1 MTRGLALGASVA
13 VTLLAALPVA
23 PAPSTA
29 VRAVAA
35 IGDPAPGGGQ
45 FGGFTVESL
54 PVLAPTNGRG
64 QVAFFATIHRGP
76 GGEGF
81 FLRSRDRVTRI
92 AREGD
97 AVPGVGAL
105 SGFGRHPMPALNES
119 GAVAFA
125 AAVAGG
131 KTVEGIFL
139 SARGRLQPVAL
150 SGGPAP
156 GVSSGTLSGVE
167 SPALNDR
174 GDVVFLATVRRGRET
189 LEAIYMREA
198 GGKLRKVVAQGDPAP
213 AGGSFAGFGAPVL
226 NSKGVVGFAAAVE
239 GKAVP
244 GGIFLATGDQVRML
258 VGAGDDTPIG
268 GIFFKF
274 SERFSLND
282 AGTVAFNAVLKD
294 APAAGGQFVVQAG
307 RVLKVAV
314 VGDAAPGGGAFSHFG
329 LWPGLNARG
338 TLAFVASVDGGP
350 SPVAVFVG
358 NPARLERIAGIGDDL
373 PGGRLQS
380 FGLYPLV
387 GINNAGGVTFATAPT
402 ATGEGVEGIF
412 LTGPDAR
419 P

>member
-1 MTRGLALGASVA
+1 MARGFAFSASVA
-13 VTLLAALPVA
+13 GILLVALPVA
-23 PAPSTA
+23 PAPSTT
-29 VRAVAA
+29 VRVVAA
-35 IGDPAPGGGQ
+35 IGDSAPGGGR

-54 PVLAPTNGRG
+54 PILAPTNSRG

-81 FLRSRDRVTRI
+81 FLRSRDRVTKI

-97 AVPGVGAL
+97 SVPGVGVL
-105 SGFGRHPMPALNES
+105 SGFGRHPIPALNDS

-139 SARGRLQPVAL
+139 SARGRIQPVAL
-150 SGGPAP
+150 SGAPAP
-156 GVSSGTLSGVE
+156 GVSSGTLAGVE

-174 GDVVFLATVRRGRET
+174 GDVAFLATVRRGRES
-189 LEAIYMREA
+189 LEAIYVREA
-198 GGKLRKVVAQGDPAP
+198 SGKLRPIVTQGDPAP

-226 NSKGVVGFAAAVE
+226 NNKGMVGFAAAVE

-244 GGIFLATGDQVRML
+244 GGIFLVTGDQVRML
-258 VGAGDDTPIG
+258 VGSGDDTPVG

-274 SERFSLND
+274 SERLSLNE

-294 APAAGGQFVVQAG
+294 APTEGGQFVIQAG

-329 LWPGLNARG
+329 LWPSLNARG

-350 SPVAVFVG
+350 TPMAVFVG
-358 NPARLERIAGIGDDL
+358 DPAVVERIAGIGDDL

-387 GINNAGGVTFATAPT
+387 AINNTGGVTFATAPT

-412 LTGPDAR
+412 VTGPDTR

>member
-226 NSKGVVGFAAAVE
+226 NNKGVVGFAAAVE

-244 GGIFLATGDQVRML
+244 GGIFLTTGDQVRML

>member
-13 VTLLAALPVA
+13 VILLAALPVA

-29 VRAVAA
+29 VRVVAA

-54 PVLAPTNGRG
+54 PVLAPTNSRG

-125 AAVAGG
+125 AAVSGG

-150 SGGPAP
+150 SGGSAP

-198 GGKLRKVVAQGDPAP
+198 GGKLRKVIAQGDPAP

-226 NSKGVVGFAAAVE
+226 NNKGVVGFAAAVE

-274 SERFSLND
+274 SERLSLND

-350 SPVAVFVG
+350 SPMAVFVG
-358 NPARLERIAGIGDDL
+358 DPALLKRITGIGDDI

-387 GINNAGGVTFATAPT
+387 GINDAGGVTFATAPT

>member
-226 NSKGVVGFAAAVE
+226 NNKGMVGFAAAVE

-244 GGIFLATGDQVRML
+244 GGIFLTTGDQVRML

-350 SPVAVFVG
+350 SPMAVFVG

>member
-1 MTRGLALGASVA
+1 MARGLALSAALAGI
-13 VTLLAALPVA
+13 LLAALPVA
-23 PAPSTA
+23 PAPATA

-35 IGDPAPGGGQ
+35 SGDPAPGGGN
-45 FGGFTVESL
+45 FGSFTVESL
-54 PVLAPTNGRG
+54 PVLAPTNSRG

-81 FLRSRDRVTRI
+81 FLRSRDRIIRI

-97 AVPGVGAL
+97 PVPGVGAL
-105 SGFGRHPMPALNES
+105 SGFGRHPIPALNES

-139 SARGRLQPVAL
+139 SVRGRIQPVAL

-156 GVSSGTLSGVE
+156 GVPAGTLSGVE

-174 GDVVFLATVRRGRET
+174 GEVVFLATVRRGRET
-189 LEAIYMREA
+189 LEAIYVREA
-198 GGKLRKVVAQGDPAP
+198 GGKLRKVVAQGDAAP

-226 NSKGVVGFAAAVE
+226 NNKGVIGFAAAVE
-239 GKAVP
+239 GRAVP
-244 GGIFLATGDQVRML
+244 GGIFTAAGEGIRML
-258 VGAGDDTPIG
+258 VGAGDDTPVG

-282 AGTVAFNAVLKD
+282 AGAVAFNAMLKD
-294 APAAGGQFVVQAG
+294 APTAGGQFVIQAG

-314 VGDAAPGGGAFSHFG
+314 IGDAAPGGGTFSHFG

-350 SPVAVFVG
+350 SPMAVFVG
-358 NPARLERIAGIGDDL
+358 NPGLVERIAGIGDDL

-387 GINNAGGVTFATAPT
+387 AINDSGGVTFSAAPT
-402 ATGEGVEGIF
+402 ATGEGAEGIYA
-412 LTGPDAR
+412 TGPDAR

>member
-1 MTRGLALGASVA
+1 MSRGLALSTFVA
-13 VTLLAALPVA
+13 GILLAALPVA
-23 PAPSTA
+23 SAPSTA

-35 IGDPAPGGGQ
+35 VGDSAPGGGQ

-54 PVLAPTNGRG
+54 PVLAPTNSRG
-64 QVAFFATIHRGP
+64 QVAFFAAIHRSP

-97 AVPGVGAL
+97 TVPGVGAL
-105 SGFGRHPMPALNES
+105 SGFGRHPIPALNES

-125 AAVAGG
+125 AAVTGG

-139 SARGRLQPVAL
+139 SARSRLQPVAL

-174 GDVVFLATVRRGRET
+174 GDVAFLATVRRGRET
-189 LEAIYMREA
+189 LEAIYVREA
-198 GGKLRKVVAQGDPAP
+198 GGRLRKVVAQGDPAP

-226 NSKGVVGFAAAVE
+226 NNKGVVGFAAAVE

-244 GGIFLATGDQVRML
+244 GGIFLVEGGKVRML
-258 VGAGDDTPIG
+258 VGAGDDTPVG

-294 APAAGGQFVVQAG
+294 VPFAGGLFVIQAG

-314 VGDAAPGGGAFSHFG
+314 VGDTAPGGGAFSHFG

-338 TLAFVASVDGGP
+338 SLAFVASVDGGP
-350 SPVAVFVG
+350 SPMAVFVG
-358 NPARLERIAGIGDDL
+358 DPALVERIAGIGDDL

-387 GINNAGGVTFATAPT
+387 AINNAGGVTFATAPT

-412 LTGPDAR
+412 LTGSDAR

>member
-226 NSKGVVGFAAAVE
+226 NNKGVVGFAAAVE

-282 AGTVAFNAVLKD
+282 AGTVAFNAMLKD

-307 RVLKVAV
+307 RVRKVAV

-350 SPVAVFVG
+350 SPMGVFVG
-358 NPARLERIAGIGDDL
+358 DPARLERITGIGDDI

>member
-226 NSKGVVGFAAAVE
+226 NNKGVVGFAAAVE

-350 SPVAVFVG
+350 SPMAVFVG

>member
-13 VTLLAALPVA
+13 VILLAALPVA

-29 VRAVAA
+29 VRVVAA

-54 PVLAPTNGRG
+54 PVLAPTNSRG

-189 LEAIYMREA
+189 LEAIYVREA
-198 GGKLRKVVAQGDPAP
+198 GGKLRKVIAQGDPAP

-226 NSKGVVGFAAAVE
+226 NNKGVVGFAAAVE

-282 AGTVAFNAVLKD
+282 AGTVAFNAMLKD

-350 SPVAVFVG
+350 SPMAVFVG
-358 NPARLERIAGIGDDL
+358 DPALLERITGIGDDI

-402 ATGEGVEGIF
+402 AIGEGVEGIF

>member
-1 MTRGLALGASVA
+1 MSRGLALSASVA
-13 VTLLAALPVA
+13 GILLASLPVA
-23 PAPSTA
+23 SAPSTA

-35 IGDPAPGGGQ
+35 VGDSAPGGGR

-64 QVAFFATIHRGP
+64 QVAFFAAIHRGP

-97 AVPGVGAL
+97 TVAGVGAL
-105 SGFGRHPMPALNES
+105 SGFGRHPIPALNES

-125 AAVAGG
+125 AAVTGG

-150 SGGPAP
+150 SGGPAA

-174 GDVVFLATVRRGRET
+174 GDVAFLAMVRRGRET
-189 LEAIYMREA
+189 LEAIYVREA
-198 GGKLRKVVAQGDPAP
+198 GGRLRKVVAQGDPAP
-213 AGGSFAGFGAPVL
+213 VGGSFAGFGAPVL
-226 NSKGVVGFAAAVE
+226 NNKGIVGFAAAVE

-244 GGIFLATGDQVRML
+244 GGIFLAEGGQVRML
-258 VGAGDDTPIG
+258 VGAGDDTPVG

-294 APAAGGQFVVQAG
+294 APFAGGLFVIQAG

-314 VGDAAPGGGAFSHFG
+314 VGDTAPGGGAFSHFG

-338 TLAFVASVDGGP
+338 RLAFAASVDGGP
-350 SPVAVFVG
+350 SPMAVFVG
-358 NPARLERIAGIGDDL
+358 DPALVERIAGIGDDL

-387 GINNAGGVTFATAPT
+387 AINNAGGVTFATAPS

-412 LTGPDAR
+412 LTGADAR

>member
-1 MTRGLALGASVA
+1 MTRGLALGASAA
-13 VTLLAALPVA
+13 VILLAALPVA

-54 PVLAPTNGRG
+54 PVLAPTNSRG

-125 AAVAGG
+125 AALSGG

-150 SGGPAP
+150 SGGSAP

-189 LEAIYMREA
+189 LEAIYVREA
-198 GGKLRKVVAQGDPAP
+198 GGKLRKVIAQGDPAP

-226 NSKGVVGFAAAVE
+226 NNKGVVGFAAAVE

-282 AGTVAFNAVLKD
+282 AGTVAFNAMLKD

-350 SPVAVFVG
+350 SPMAVFVG
-358 NPARLERIAGIGDDL
+358 DPARLERITGIGDDI

-412 LTGPDAR
+412 LTGPDTR

>member
-29 VRAVAA
+29 VRVVAA

-226 NSKGVVGFAAAVE
+226 NNKGVVGFAAAVE

-244 GGIFLATGDQVRML
+244 GGIFLTTGDQVRML

-350 SPVAVFVG
+350 SPMAVFVG

>member
-1 MTRGLALGASVA
+1 MARGFAFSASMA
-13 VTLLAALPVA
+13 GILLVALPVA
-23 PAPSTA
+23 PAPSTTI
-29 VRAVAA
+29 RSVAA
-35 IGDPAPGGGQ
+35 IGDSAPGGGR

-54 PVLAPTNGRG
+54 PILAPTNSRG

-81 FLRSRDRVTRI
+81 FLRSRDRVTKI

-97 AVPGVGAL
+97 AVAGVGVL
-105 SGFGRHPMPALNES
+105 SGFGRHPIPALNES

-139 SARGRLQPVAL
+139 SARGRIQPVAL
-150 SGGPAP
+150 SGAPAP
-156 GVSSGTLSGVE
+156 GVSSGTLAGVE

-174 GDVVFLATVRRGRET
+174 GEVAFLATVRRGRET
-189 LEAIYMREA
+189 LEAIYVRDS

-226 NSKGVVGFAAAVE
+226 NNKSVVGFAAAVE
-239 GKAVP
+239 GKSVP
-244 GGIFLATGDQVRML
+244 GGIFLVTGDQVRMV
-258 VGAGDDTPIG
+258 VGAGDDTPVG

-294 APAAGGQFVVQAG
+294 ARTEGGQFVIQAG
-307 RVLKVAV
+307 KVLKVAV

-338 TLAFVASVDGGP
+338 SLAFVASVDGGA
-350 SPVAVFVG
+350 SPMAVFVG
-358 NPARLERIAGIGDDL
+358 DPALVERITGIGDDL

-387 GINNAGGVTFATAPT
+387 AINNTGGVAFSAAPT

>member
-1 MTRGLALGASVA
+1 MSRGLALNASVA
-13 VTLLAALPVA
+13 GILLAALAVA
-23 PAPSTA
+23 AAPSTA
-29 VRAVAA
+29 IRAVAA
-35 IGDPAPGGGQ
+35 IGESAPGGGQ

-54 PVLAPTNGRG
+54 PVLAPTNSRG

-105 SGFGRHPMPALNES
+105 SGFGRHPIPALNES

-139 SARGRLQPVAL
+139 SARGRIQPVAL

-189 LEAIYMREA
+189 LEAIYVREA

-226 NSKGVVGFAAAVE
+226 NNKGVVGFAAAVE

-244 GGIFLATGDQVRML
+244 GGIFLVTGDQVRML
-258 VGAGDDTPIG
+258 VGAGDDTPVG

-274 SERFSLND
+274 SERLSLND
-282 AGTVAFNAVLKD
+282 AGTVAFNAALKD
-294 APAAGGQFVVQAG
+294 APAAGGQFVIQAG

-314 VGDAAPGGGAFSHFG
+314 VGGAAPGGGAFSHFG
-329 LWPGLNARG
+329 LWPTLNARG
-338 TLAFVASVDGGP
+338 SLAFVASVDGGP
-350 SPVAVFVG
+350 SPMAVFVG
-358 NPARLERIAGIGDDL
+358 DSALLERIAGIGDDL

-387 GINNAGGVTFATAPT
+387 AINNAGGVTFATAPT

-412 LTGPDAR
+412 ATGPDAR

>member
-13 VTLLAALPVA
+13 VILLAALPVA

-29 VRAVAA
+29 VRVVAA

-64 QVAFFATIHRGP
+64 QVAFFATIHRGR

-189 LEAIYMREA
+189 LEAIYVREA

-226 NSKGVVGFAAAVE
+226 NNKGVVGFAAAVE

-244 GGIFLATGDQVRML
+244 GGIFLTTGDQVRML

-294 APAAGGQFVVQAG
+294 APAAGGQFIVQAG

-350 SPVAVFVG
+350 SPMAVFVG
-358 NPARLERIAGIGDDL
+358 DPALLKRITGIGDDI

>member
-1 MTRGLALGASVA
+1 MARRLVPTLSLAA
-13 VTLLAALPVA
+13 VLLVALPVA
-23 PAPSTA
+23 PAPSII
-29 VRAVAA
+29 VRSVAA
-35 IGDPAPGGGQ
+35 IGDSAPGGGR
-45 FGGFTVESL
+45 FGSFTVESL
-54 PVLAPTNGRG
+54 PVLAPTNSRG
-64 QVAFFATIHRGP
+64 QVAFFATIARGP

-81 FLRSRDRVTRI
+81 FLRSKDRLTRI

-105 SGFGRHPMPALNES
+105 SGFGRHPIPALNES

-139 SARGRLQPVAL
+139 SARGRIQPVAL

-156 GVSSGTLSGVE
+156 GVSSGTLAGVE

-189 LEAIYMREA
+189 LEAIYVRES

-226 NSKGVVGFAAAVE
+226 NNKGVIGFAAVVE
-239 GKAVP
+239 GKGVP
-244 GGIFLATGDQVRML
+244 GGMFLAAGDQIQML
-258 VGAGDDTPIG
+258 VGAGDDTPAG

-282 AGTVAFNAVLKD
+282 AGMVAFNAVLKD
-294 APAAGGQFVVQAG
+294 APAAGGQFVIHAG
-307 RVLKVAV
+307 KVLKVAL
-314 VGDAAPGGGAFSHFG
+314 VGDAAPGGGTFSHFG

-338 TLAFVASVDGGP
+338 TLAFIASVDGGP
-350 SPVAVFVG
+350 SPMAVFVG
-358 NPARLERIAGIGDDL
+358 DAAVVERTTGIGDDL

-387 GINNAGGVTFATAPT
+387 AINNAGGVTFAAAPT

>member
-1 MTRGLALGASVA
+1 MARALALSASVA
-13 VTLLAALPVA
+13 GILLAALPVA

-35 IGDPAPGGGQ
+35 IGDSAPGGGK

-54 PVLAPTNGRG
+54 PVFAPTNNRG

-81 FLRSRDRVTRI
+81 FLRSRDRVTKI

-105 SGFGRHPMPALNES
+105 SGFGRHPIPALNES

-139 SARGRLQPVAL
+139 SARGRIQPVAL

-156 GVSSGTLSGVE
+156 GVSSGTLAGVE

-174 GDVVFLATVRRGRET
+174 GDVAFLATVRRGRES
-189 LEAIYMREA
+189 LEAIYVREA
-198 GGKLRKVVAQGDPAP
+198 GGKLRKVVVQGDPAP

-226 NSKGVVGFAAAVE
+226 NNKGVVGFAAAVE

-244 GGIFLATGDQVRML
+244 GGIFLAAGDQVRML
-258 VGAGDDTPIG
+258 VGAGDDTPVG

-294 APAAGGQFVVQAG
+294 APAAGGQFVIQAG

-329 LWPGLNARG
+329 LWPSLNARG
-338 TLAFVASVDGGP
+338 SLAFVASVDGGP
-350 SPVAVFVG
+350 SPMAVFVG
-358 NPARLERIAGIGDDL
+358 DPVLLERITGIGDDL

-387 GINNAGGVTFATAPT
+387 AINNAGGVTFAAAPT

>member
-13 VTLLAALPVA
+13 VILLAVLPVA

-97 AVPGVGAL
+97 TVPGVGAL

-156 GVSSGTLSGVE
+156 GVSSGTLSGL
-167 SPALNDR
+167 S
-174 GDVVFLATVRRGRET
+174 
-189 LEAIYMREA
+189 
-198 GGKLRKVVAQGDPAP
+198 VVAKVPLGSAYVNSHRPSFKTSIVAGAP
-213 AGGSFAGFGAPVL
+213 A
-226 NSKGVVGFAAAVE
+226 
-239 GKAVP
+239 
-244 GGIFLATGDQVRML
+244 TG
-258 VGAGDDTPIG
+258 
-268 GIFFKF
+268 
-274 SERFSLND
+274 
-282 AGTVAFNAVLKD
+282 
-294 APAAGGQFVVQAG
+294 
-307 RVLKVAV
+307 
-314 VGDAAPGGGAFSHFG
+314 GGGASGADLRHP
-329 LWPGLNARG
+329 PGTTSAASAPIQARRIRRRIDVILPG
-338 TLAFVASVDGGP
+338 DRLRARFWLRQFTDTSEAPSRPQNVASL
-350 SPVAVFVG
+350 S
-358 NPARLERIAGIGDDL
+358 
-373 PGGRLQS
+373 
-380 FGLYPLV
+380 
-387 GINNAGGVTFATAPT
+387 
-402 ATGEGVEGIF
+402 
-412 LTGPDAR
+412 
-419 P
+419 